1 MRVDV
6 VGGRQA
12 GRDGG
17 LVRGVPVHGVGAAP
31 RRPPAGVV
39 VVRRIGWPGAC
50 RPKSAPSS
58 SSACAGACRGS
69 TRTSFIA
76 RSPFPGEVR
85 GGPLPAGVLV
95 VAPLSGAKKSAHS
108 ARKIFPVRPPVED
121 RRPGGRGR
129 RGKGSGH
136 MMGRWYPPPSPPTVH
151 PTGRVSGGRGEALA
165 PISAAGRRRGPGPGG
180 GRARRRRGGDEGVR
194 GRGEP
199 RPRGASSLP
208 AREKCT
214 LSDPGRLGSERRG
227 PQLVGGLASYDPG
240 GGRSG

>member
-1 MRVDV
+1 MRKRRGFAPAAAAAARAVEMRPAPKATVMRVDV
-6 VGGRQA
+6 VGGRQD

-108 ARKIFPVRPPVED
+108 ARKIFPVRPPVKD

-136 MMGRWYPPPSPPTVH
+136 MMGRWYPPASPPAVH

-199 RPRGASSLP
+199 RPRGVSSLP
-208 AREKCT
+208 AGKN
-214 LSDPGRLGSERRG
+214 G
-227 PQLVGGLASYDPG
+227 P
-240 GGRSG
+240 